1 MMNKILKDLINE
13 GKVATFVDNV
23 LVRTETEK
31 EYDEIVEKIL
41 RRLKENDLYVKSEK
55 YVYSHVTWSCDV
67 TLVTFPALLMYS
79 ESKRKK
85 KRKEI

>member
-13 GKVATFVDNV
+13 GKVATFVDNI

-55 YVYSHVTWSCDV
+55 CV
-67 TLVTFPALLMYS
+67 
-79 ESKRKK
+79 
-85 KRKEI
+85 